1 MGKPLNP
8 SQSCFPVRT
17 HACIAPS
24 RRTQSHSRRLDD
36 RVLER
41 RLAAPFEK
49 SSGHKLSIHF
59 DSTPNIIARVN
70 AGTPFDVAVVPA
82 DVFKDAAAK
91 ARFAPGPTIDIAR
104 VGYGVIVRAGAP
116 KPDISTPDAFKK
128 ALLAAPSIAF
138 LPASAAGAY
147 VTKVFERLGIAEEM
161 KAKTKVQAAPAQIAP
176 AVAKGEA
183 ELGVFLTNVLVA
195 PGVELVGPFPGE
207 LQQEL
212 VFTSAVAADT
222 KEADAAKALI
232 DYLTTP
238 EATAIIKAAGMTPG
252 LTGHSMA
259 TPRLATY
266 SIGGVTRYGAVTDTG
281 IVDLSARFGKD
292 YPTLREAIAAGALT
306 KLAEE
311 GATALAGSCARRDH
325 LAAADPRAG
334 KDHLHR
340 RELPGPQ
347 RRIQGRPGRAEI
359 SEHVHADAA
368 LLCRPQRAAGPP
380 ARLGAAR
387 L

>member
-1 MGKPLNP
+1 MSKWPLK
-8 SQSCFPVRT
+8 SV
-17 HACIAPS
+17 IALFS
-24 RRTQSHSRRLDD
+24 GAFIMTSAASLQAAELKVIAGGSMTASLNA
-36 RVLER
+36 
-41 RLAAPFEK
+41 LAAPFEK
-49 SSGHKLSIHF
+49 ASGHKLSIHF

-70 AGTPFDVAVVPA
+70 SGTPFDVVVVPV

-104 VGYGVIVRAGAP
+104 VGYGVIVRAGAT

-176 AVAKGEA
+176 AVAGGEA
-183 ELGVFLTNVLVA
+183 GLGVFLTNVLVA

-232 DYLTTP
+232 DYLKTQ

-252 LTGHSMA
+252 
-259 TPRLATY
+259 
-266 SIGGVTRYGAVTDTG
+266 
-281 IVDLSARFGKD
+281 
-292 YPTLREAIAAGALT
+292 
-306 KLAEE
+306 
-311 GATALAGSCARRDH
+311 
-325 LAAADPRAG
+325 
-334 KDHLHR
+334 
-340 RELPGPQ
+340 
-347 RRIQGRPGRAEI
+347 
-359 SEHVHADAA
+359 
-368 LLCRPQRAAGPP
+368 
-380 ARLGAAR
+380 
-387 L
+387 